1 MCSIAELV
9 AQMNEASN
17 AYYNTG
23 TSLMSDKE
31 FDALLAK
38 ISSWEREHNC
48 IGKYTDKVGAPVL
61 DELLKV
67 DIEGQPMLSLGKVH
81 SSKEVM
87 DFYDAGLLVASV
99 KCDGLSTRLIYNDG
113 RLISANTRG
122 DGYVGTDVTDH
133 ARYFT
138 NIPLT
143 IDYEGKLVIDGESI
157 ITNSDFEMLK
167 AENDKLRN
175 SRNLAAGTLGSLTLE
190 DVKKRKLTF
199 LAWDVIEG
207 FEDSHSY
214 SERLTLL
221 AKYGFSITPFTLV
234 NDLTIEKIDETNTD
248 ILDLANLTSIPCD
261 GVVWRIDDNLIGKE
275 KGKTQHHFL
284 NAVAWKPEDDEYET
298 ELLDIEWSMGRTGV
312 LTPVA
317 IYKDVEMD
325 GCICNRANL
334 FNYSTM
340 VEKLGEYPYLYQKI
354 YVTKKN
360 KIIPYVTRAED
371 KGTDP
376 HDHAFEMPRTCPCCG
391 EVVSLEE
398 TEGGV
403 LVLKCN
409 NSNCVG
415 NLSNR
420 IDHFFGKTGLD
431 AKGFSKA
438 TIEKLIDMGWLNSIS
453 DVFKLEEHKTEWTN
467 LPGFGVASVTKILNA
482 IKESCDTTLEKVIA
496 GTGIPLVGRAAASVI
511 AAKFGDYNSFR
522 DYIKEGNSFV
532 SWDGFGLSIHEAL
545 SSYDYTEL
553 DEIVDKY
560 LTINKV
566 EKEETDNKLD
576 GLTFVLTGKSS
587 IGSRD
592 KVKALIESNGGKVV
606 GSVSSKTN
614 YLLSNAVEDTTKYN
628 TAKRLEIPII
638 TDKDLLEMI

>member
-1 MCSIAELV
+1 MCNIAELV

-17 AYYNTG
+17 AYYNIG

-38 ISSWEREHNC
+38 ITAWEREHNC

-67 DIEGQPMLSLGKVH
+67 NIEGQPMLSLGKVH

-87 DFYDAGLLVASV
+87 DFYNAGLLVASV

-113 RLISANTRG
+113 RLVSANTRG

-175 SRNLAAGTLGSLTLE
+175 SRNLAAGTLGSLTLD

-234 NDLTIEKIDETNTD
+234 NNLTIEKIDETNTD

-298 ELLDIEWSMGRTGV
+298 ELLDIEWSMGRTGQI
-312 LTPVA
+312 TPIA
-317 IYKDVEMD
+317 LFEKTIID
-325 GCICNRANL
+325 GTEINRASLSNL
-334 FNYSTM
+334 SVLYKT
-340 VEKLGEYPYLYQKI
+340 LGKKPFKGQTI
-354 YVTKKN
+354 IVTKRN
-360 KIIPYVTRAED
+360 QIIP
-371 KGTDP
+371 
-376 HDHAFEMPRTCPCCG
+376 
-391 EVVSLEE
+391 
-398 TEGGV
+398 
-403 LVLKCN
+403 
-409 NSNCVG
+409 
-415 NLSNR
+415 
-420 IDHFFGKTGLD
+420 
-431 AKGFSKA
+431 
-438 TIEKLIDMGWLNSIS
+438 
-453 DVFKLEEHKTEWTN
+453 
-467 LPGFGVASVTKILNA
+467 
-482 IKESCDTTLEKVIA
+482 
-496 GTGIPLVGRAAASVI
+496 
-511 AAKFGDYNSFR
+511 
-522 DYIKEGNSFV
+522 
-532 SWDGFGLSIHEAL
+532 
-545 SSYDYTEL
+545 
-553 DEIVDKY
+553 
-560 LTINKV
+560 KV
-566 EKEETDNKLD
+566 ERAKDE
-576 GLTFVLTGKSS
+576 
-587 IGSRD
+587 
-592 KVKALIESNGGKVV
+592 NGQW
-606 GSVSSKTN
+606 
-614 YLLSNAVEDTTKYN
+614 
-628 TAKRLEIPII
+628 I
-638 TDKDLLEMI
+638 